1 MLKPLNDFILV
12 KEIEELQEK
21 VIKGIV
27 IETTTSDDTETRL
40 KKFEVVDVSDGY
52 VNPHTNTERKINEKI
67 KPGSK
72 VIIDKF
78 SGKKVIY
85 DSTEYI
91 LVREAEIQAV
101 EE

>member
-21 VIKGIV
+21 VVKGII
-27 IETTTSDDTETRL
+27 IETTTSEESDTRL
-40 KKFEVVDVSDGY
+40 KKFEVVEVSDGY

>member
-21 VIKGIV
+21 VVKGIV
-27 IETTTSDDTETRL
+27 IETTTSDESETRL
-40 KKFEVVDVSDGY
+40 KKFEVVEVSDGY